1 MLEKARPR
9 SNFDKRFGAINSD
22 ILDNGYTEGAHS
34 DSLTDRWCNESL
46 LQVKLG
52 LLFDGSK
59 FVILRNLCKKLIE
72 NFAVLIAA
80 LSGVVKKEDP
90 SFEINLFYQIF

>member
-1 MLEKARPR
+1 M
-9 SNFDKRFGAINSD
+9 
-22 ILDNGYTEGAHS
+22 
-34 DSLTDRWCNESL
+34 
-46 LQVKLG
+46 
-52 LLFDGSK
+52 
-59 FVILRNLCKKLIE
+59 ILRNLCKKLIE